1 MALPEHIELEIV
13 TPEREVL
20 HETVESVQI
29 PGKDGYLGVLPGH
42 APLLTELGVGELSFL
57 KGSATENLTVIGG
70 IAEVLP
76 SRVIVLAEISE
87 RAGEIDVGRAQSA
100 RDRAQSKLSKPGTEL
115 DWGAESFAYE
125 KALIRLH
132 VAARKT
138 GYSGK
143 E

>member
-20 HETVESVQI
+20 HQTVESVQI

-57 KGSATENLTVIGG
+57 KDSATENLTVIGG

-87 RAGEIDVGRAQSA
+87 RAGEIDISRAQAA
-100 RDRAQSKLSKPGTEL
+100 RDAAHAKLSKPGAEL
-115 DWGAESFAYE
+115 DWAAESFAYE

-138 GYSGK
+138 GYAGK

>member
-57 KGSATENLTVIGG
+57 KGGATENLTVIGG

-87 RAGEIDVGRAQSA
+87 RASEIDVGRAQAA
-100 RDRAQSKLSKPGTEL
+100 RDSSHAKLSKPGAEL